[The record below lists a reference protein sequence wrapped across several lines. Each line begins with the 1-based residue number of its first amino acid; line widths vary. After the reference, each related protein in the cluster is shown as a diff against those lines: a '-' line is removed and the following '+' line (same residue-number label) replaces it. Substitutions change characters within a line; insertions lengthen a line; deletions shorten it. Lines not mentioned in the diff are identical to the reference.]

1 MLVIQ
6 MGLMFDSFFARRVCS
21 GRSYYDY
28 YKVYFSTNEK
38 LDLLLDSIDFKDKEV
53 LSVLASTDQY
63 LKIKKLGAK
72 KVETFDINILT
83 YYYCFIRLWSIKYFG
98 MLYPVFIVENDYDKF
113 NDLLSKVDA
122 SSDDEKKALC
132 FWKKL
137 LNNKVDFSKMFHFYK
152 KNLLSDDAESFME
165 IAKEKVDFSKFDLTK
180 KQKFNKKY
188 DIVFISNILEWTNG
202 DCVSTSKIEN
212 NLLSL
217 LRDNGV
223 VLCSKLNYVFEY
235 NDLHEQSVFMD
246 NFEYCDLGE
255 NVGYSFVKK

>member
-1 MLVIQ
+1 M
-6 MGLMFDSFFARRVCS
+6 
-21 GRSYYDY
+21 
-28 YKVYFSTNEK
+28 
-38 LDLLLDSIDFKDKEV
+38 
-53 LSVLASTDQY
+53 
-63 LKIKKLGAK
+63 
-72 KVETFDINILT
+72 
-83 YYYCFIRLWSIKYFG
+83 
-98 MLYPVFIVENDYDKF
+98 
-113 NDLLSKVDA
+113 
-122 SSDDEKKALC
+122 
-132 FWKKL
+132 
-137 LNNKVDFSKMFHFYK
+137 
-152 KNLLSDDAESFME
+152 SDDAESFME